1 MYMISACLA
10 GVHCRY
16 DHSDN
21 GIDKIKDLIKNQP
34 SIIVCPEQIGGL
46 TTPRPAAE
54 ISGGDGNDV
63 LEGKA
68 RIINKAG
75 EDVTDEFVKG
85 ALEALEI
92 AEEYGVT
99 KAILKSRSPSC
110 GCGHIYDGTFSGKK
124 IDGDGVLAALLK
136 KSGIDVVTED
146 ELEK

>member
-1 MYMISACLA
+1 MYLISACLA

-16 DHSDN
+16 DHSDK

-99 KAILKSRSPSC
+99 KAILKGRSPSC
-110 GCGHIYDGTFSGKK
+110 GCGQIYDGTFSGKK

-146 ELEK
+146 EFE